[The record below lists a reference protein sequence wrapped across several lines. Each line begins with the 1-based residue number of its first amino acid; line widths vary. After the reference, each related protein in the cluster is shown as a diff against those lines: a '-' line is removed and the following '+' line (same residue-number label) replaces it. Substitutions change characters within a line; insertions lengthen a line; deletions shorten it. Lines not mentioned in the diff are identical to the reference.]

1 VADQA
6 EEAVERVIKTI
17 HSNLGEPLTI
27 DDMARAALFSK
38 FHFSRLFQ
46 RVTGVSPGRFL
57 SAVRLAEAKKLLVSS
72 SLNVAEISL
81 RVGYTSVGTFSTR
94 FTRSVG
100 LSPTSFRR
108 LGGHVT
114 HIPQGGPASAG
125 ASVRGRV
132 SHRSGDFTGVFLG
145 LFPDR
150 IPEGRPVRCTILD
163 GPGSFRLDHVPEG
176 TWHLLSQSVGV
187 SRDEAVTGVFDG
199 EDQLSV
205 GSYGP
210 ITVRRGEV
218 VRGANLRLHPVRSLD
233 PPVLLALLDVRRTA
247 LEMVRAGELAAKGT
261 DRGQAA

>member
-1 VADQA
+1 MTDQA

-17 HSNLGEPLTI
+17 RSNLGEPLTI
-27 DDMARAALFSK
+27 DDMAKAALFSK

-46 RVTGVSPGRFL
+46 RVTGISPGRFL
-57 SAVRLAEAKKLLVSS
+57 SAVRLAEAKKLLVNSS
-72 SLNVAEISL
+72 MNVAEISL

-114 HIPQGGPASAG
+114 HIPQQPPASAG
-125 ASVRGRV
+125 GNLRGRV
-132 SHRSGDFTGVFLG
+132 THRDGHAAGTVFLG
-145 LFPDR
+145 LFPNR

-163 GPGSFRLDHVPEG
+163 GPRNFRLDHVPEG
-176 TWHLLSQSVGV
+176 TWHLLAQSVAV
-187 SRDEAVTGVFDG
+187 SPEEAVTGVFDG
-199 EDQLSV
+199 EGQLCV

-210 ITVRRGEV
+210 VTVRRGEV
-218 VRGANLRLHPVRSLD
+218 VRANLRLHPVRSLD

-247 LEMVRAGELAAKGT
+247 LDVVRAGQLAALGA
-261 DRGQAA
+261 DHERAA